1 MIRFLIRT
9 VIYFVSALI
18 GIIAADL
25 ILSGSTVSGWT
36 SYVVVAIVFALI
48 QAILSPLLGQMAERN
63 ASAFMGGIG
72 LISAFVALFITN
84 LLLNSLDALDESTGE
99 NRKIFIQ
106 ASQIEDGM
114 IQIVLSDNGTG
125 IEPEKLPHLFEP
137 FFTTREDG
145 MGIGLAISK
154 TIVETHGGKITAEN
168 SPRGGT
174 VVRFTLKAGRSVET
188 QA

>member
-9 VIYFVSALI
+9 FIYFVSALI

-25 ILSGSTVSGWT
+25 ILSGFTVSGWT

-84 LLLNSLDALDESTGE
+84 LLLNSLTIDGAVTWIAAAVIVWLFGA
-99 NRKIFIQ
+99 IAAFI
-106 ASQIEDGM
+106 
-114 IQIVLSDNGTG
+114 
-125 IEPEKLPHLFEP
+125 LPYF
-137 FFTTREDG
+137 
-145 MGIGLAISK
+145 M
-154 TIVETHGGKITAEN
+154 
-168 SPRGGT
+168 
-174 VVRFTLKAGRSVET
+174 LKKAVNERRD
-188 QA
+188 